1 MASGRSRRSCSS
13 SRAGSSIGS
22 SVRLQRPP
30 CRAYWTR
37 KPDTAHRRMRTM
49 SVSVQIRR
57 SPGPAEAVGIRGYPS
72 ALEQVVTLRNGAS
85 VRLRPIRPD
94 DQPRLMALCR
104 RLSPRTVYERFFSFR
119 RLLPQ
124 EAHAFANVDYRQRM
138 ALVAEVDTGQEPQLI
153 GVARYGPSDA
163 ETIADIAL
171 VVDDG
176 WQGLGLGPI
185 LLEEILRAGEQ
196 RGIRRF
202 SADVLTENRR
212 ALRLLARY
220 TDITQRTASDGVTSI
235 VFRRRADSSVEATRH
250 THEHSASQA

>member
-85 VRLRPIRPD
+85 VRLGPIR
-94 DQPRLMALCR
+94 
-104 RLSPRTVYERFFSFR
+104 
-119 RLLPQ
+119 
-124 EAHAFANVDYRQRM
+124 
-138 ALVAEVDTGQEPQLI
+138 
-153 GVARYGPSDA
+153 
-163 ETIADIAL
+163 
-171 VVDDG
+171 
-176 WQGLGLGPI
+176 
-185 LLEEILRAGEQ
+185 LEEILRAGEQ

-235 VFRRRADSSVEATRH
+235 VFRRRADSSVEATRQGG
-250 THEHSASQA
+250 S

>member
-22 SVRLQRPP
+22 SVRFQRPP

-119 RLLPQ
+119 RLVPQ

-138 ALVAEVDTGQEPQLI
+138 GSVAVRTPPSKPRDREAHSMRIAVLGSGGIGGYYGALLAKAGHDIVFI
-153 GVARYGPSDA
+153 ARGA
-163 ETIADIAL
+163 HLEAM
-171 VVDDG
+171 
-176 WQGLGLGPI
+176 QRRGLTMRTP
-185 LLEEILRAGEQ
+185 AGE
-196 RGIRRF
+196 
-202 SADVLTENRR
+202 STVPVTAVADTRTVEPVDVVLFCVKSYDTEP
-212 ALRLLARY
+212 AAHSLEPLMARN
-220 TDITQRTASDGVTSI
+220 TAG
-235 VFRRRADSSVEATRH
+235 R
-250 THEHSASQA
+250 